1 MEKRILILTNHF
13 DPEYFKIN
21 DLVKWIKQDGNN
33 SVTVVTGNP
42 NYPKGKIYPNFSVFG
57 SKTVRENLIV
67 YRLPLIPRGKG
78 TKFMLGLN
86 YISYFFTSLLFTAFF
101 LIFKKKFQ
109 KVFVHH
115 TSPPFILIPA
125 LIYKKIR
132 KAKLFLWDLDMWP
145 QTLAAANVLRSKLFL
160 KILEKIFRSFYKGFD
175 LILLGSKHYEKIA
188 LKRVDQ
194 SRIKYFPNWAD
205 PIFEKTELIQN
216 SLNKEKK
223 IIISYTGNIGKSQD
237 LESLVKAVSLIQ
249 NKNFEIRLIGDGR
262 NKDSLLKLVANM
274 KLNNSIRFFDSVSP
288 KELMKYYK
296 ESHFLYFSLK
306 NTPLFEKTVPAKFQT
321 YMAVAIPVIGFV
333 SGESYDLIKK
343 NELGFAC
350 KSEKPEKLSNIFEEL
365 TNLKDEDYQKMK
377 LNCRSLYDNEFHS
390 RKRKHDLEYL
400 LK

>member
-1 MEKRILILTNHF
+1 MEKRILIFTNHF

-21 DLVKWIKQDGNN
+21 DLVDWIKQNGNN
-33 SVTVVTGNP
+33 SITVVTGNP

-67 YRLPLIPRGKG
+67 YRLPLVPRGKG
-78 TKFMLGLN
+78 TKFRLGLN
-86 YISYFFTSLLFTAFF
+86 YISYFFSSLLFTIFF
-101 LIFKKKFQ
+101 LTFKEKFQ

-115 TSPPFILIPA
+115 TSPPFILISA
-125 LIYKKIR
+125 LLYKKIR
-132 KAKLFLWDLDMWP
+132 KSKLFLWDLDIWP
-145 QTLAAANVLRSKLFL
+145 QTLVATNVLRSELFL
-160 KILEKIFRSFYKGFD
+160 KILENFFKSFYKACD
-175 LILLGSKHYEKIA
+175 LILLGSRYHEKIA
-188 LKRVDQ
+188 LKRVDH
-194 SRIKYFPNWAD
+194 SKIKYFPNWAD
-205 PIFEKTELIQN
+205 PIFEKIELIQN

-262 NKDSLLKLVANM
+262 NKDSLVKLVEKM
-274 KLNNSIRFFDSVSP
+274 KLNNSIKFFDSVSP
-288 KELMKYYK
+288 RELLKYYK

-306 NTPLFEKTVPAKFQT
+306 NAPLFENTVPAKLQT
-321 YMAVAIPVIGFV
+321 YMAVGIPVIGFV

-350 KSEKPEKLSNIFEEL
+350 KPEKTKKLSNIFEEL
-365 TNLKDEDYQKMK
+365 TNLKDEDYQRMRF
-377 LNCRSLYDNEFHS
+377 NCKSLYDNEFHS
-390 RKRKHDLEYL
+390 KKRMHDLEDL